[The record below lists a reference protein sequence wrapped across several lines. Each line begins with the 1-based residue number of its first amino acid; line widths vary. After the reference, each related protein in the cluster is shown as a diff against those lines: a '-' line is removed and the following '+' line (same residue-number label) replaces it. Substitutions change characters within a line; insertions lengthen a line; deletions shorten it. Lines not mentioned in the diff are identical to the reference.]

1 MDHSDHS
8 SGPLG
13 KSDGFDVSF
22 GHSGECRRTLPA
34 DSKRKGVW
42 KMLHKPGRSPWDKVR
57 KKRTGLLEQVA
68 VDEYHRRTR
77 IRVSFKTMI
86 YEYGVVRLRQIAQY
100 AQCAVTFLA
109 KLT

>member
-1 MDHSDHS
+1 MDHS
-8 SGPLG
+8 SGRLG
-13 KSDGFDVSF
+13 KSDGFDASF

-42 KMLHKPGRSPWDKVR
+42 KMLRKPGRSPWDKVR